1 MKNLKLLTI
10 LMIVLLSS
18 NLKSWS
24 QIELNIDLQ
33 SNQKVICLDIELI
46 KSANLKLVE
55 YKYLKDMNKELEK
68 TISFQKLLINEQNRV
83 IIDLQK
89 RIVEVNEYN
98 IRMSKVVN
106 KYKRLNR
113 VSISIGIVVSV
124 IILTKLIR

>member
-1 MKNLKLLTI
+1 
-10 LMIVLLSS
+10 MIVLLSS

-33 SNQKVICLDIELI
+33 PNQKVVCLDIELI

-55 YKYLKDMNKELEK
+55 YKYFKDMNKELEK
-68 TISFQKLLINEQNRV
+68 TISFQKLLINEQNKV

-89 RIVEVNEYN
+89 KIAEVNEYN

-113 VSISIGIVVSV
+113 VFISIGIGVSV
-124 IILTKLIR
+124 IVLTKLIR